1 MKPAAFALIA
11 LLVLPLLAQGQ
22 STLSF
27 PRAMAPGDYKT
38 TGFAIVNPGA
48 TNASVTFTLYGSD
61 GTSQGTSTQTIPA
74 RGQLAKLGSD
84 FFPGSQVSG
93 WVQATSPASGLQGFW
108 LGGDFATFTD
118 GAEAAPSSSELVV
131 PLMAPQSEIDIA
143 NTSSGDIVVVM
154 HLLGADGGDLGV
166 APKPQLIKAK
176 GVFRG
181 DDVLQL
187 FYPIPDFSIATHMRI
202 ECKCSNANP
211 FAATLVGRGLF
222 PGPEWVVVNGVPAST
237 SSNSVNFPHI
247 VDGPQGTSANWRSL
261 VGVTNLSTTS
271 SNDVTI
277 SFLSAQTGL
286 PLVPPQ
292 QRTLPP
298 NGGIRAS
305 ARDLLALPPGF
316 QDGWIQ
322 VTSNSGLPLTGSVVY
337 AELNAGGAAA
347 VLPQTI
353 AQTDLMFAHIAD
365 LVPFAT
371 GLALLNTNAVTA
383 NIQLWS
389 LRQDGSLIGT
399 AKFSLA
405 PGNKVAGLL
414 KDWTPQTQTRT
425 SDGGF
430 VFVRSDQPLFGI
442 ELFFSRDVAR
452 ILANVSASRITPGTY
467 VPPAQ

>member
-1 MKPAAFALIA
+1 
-11 LLVLPLLAQGQ
+11 
-22 STLSF
+22 
-27 PRAMAPGDYKT
+27 MAPADYKT

-61 GTSQGTSTQTIPA
+61 GTSQSTSTQTIPA
-74 RGQLAKLGSD
+74 RGQLSKLGSD

-93 WVQATSPASGLQGFW
+93 WVQATSPVSGLQGFW
-108 LGGDFATFTD
+108 LAGDFATFTD

-143 NTSSGDIVVVM
+143 NTSNADIVVVM

-166 APKPQLIKAK
+166 APRPQLIKAM
-176 GVFRG
+176 GFFRG

-187 FYPIPDFSIATHMRI
+187 FYPIADFSVATHMRI

-211 FAATLVGRGLF
+211 FAATLIGRGLF

-237 SSNSVNFPHI
+237 SSNSLNFPHI

-261 VGVTNLSTTS
+261 VGVTNLSTKS

-277 SFLSAQTGL
+277 TFMSGQTGL
-286 PLVPPQ
+286 PLAPPQ

-305 ARDLLALPPGF
+305 AHDLLALPPGY

-322 VTSNSGLPLTGSVVY
+322 VTSNSGLPLTGCVVY
-337 AELNAGGAAA
+337 TELSAGGAAA
-347 VLPQTI
+347 VPPQTI
-353 AQTDLMFAHIAD
+353 AQTDLMFGHIAD
-365 LVPFAT
+365 LPPFAT
-371 GLALLNTNAVTA
+371 GLALLNTNSVTA
-383 NIQLWS
+383 NISLWS
-389 LRQDGSLIGT
+389 LRPDGSLIGT
-399 AKFSLA
+399 AKFSLG

-430 VFVRSDQPLFGI
+430 VFVRSDQPLLGI

-452 ILANVSASRITPGTY
+452 ILANVSAARIAPGLY
-467 VPPAQ
+467 VPPAVGP